1 MGRVKEDKMII
12 SERLLL
18 KGRGITDKV
27 ETPKD
32 MARYVM
38 ASLVSVL
45 TIGCM
50 FLAQAL

>member
-1 MGRVKEDKMII
+1 MKEDKMII
-12 SERLLL
+12 SERILL
-18 KGRGITDKV
+18 KGRAQTDKV

-38 ASLVSVL
+38 ASVISML

>member
-1 MGRVKEDKMII
+1 MII
-12 SERLLL
+12 SERILL
-18 KGRGITDKV
+18 KGRANTDKV

-32 MARYVM
+32 VARYVM